1 MGPKQVRT
9 PLDDNQVLDLR
20 AGDAVEISGVVLTA
34 RDAAHQRLIE
44 TLDRGEVLPV
54 DLAGQVIYY
63 VGPAPAR
70 PGAVIGSAGP
80 TTSGRMDRY
89 APALHAAGLRGTI
102 GKGYRSD
109 VVRQALVEHCG
120 VYFAAVGGSGALL
133 AKRIVSAEVVAYPD
147 LGTEAIWRLQL
158 DRFPAIVVND
168 AYGADLYS
176 TAKGEYRRDG

>member
-1 MGPKQVRT
+1 MQVKQIRT
-9 PLDDNQVLDLR
+9 PLVDEQILELR

-34 RDAAHQRLIE
+34 RDAAHQRMIE
-44 TLDRGEVLPV
+44 TLERGEPLPV
-54 DLAGQVIYY
+54 DLEGQVIYY

-89 APALHAAGLRGTI
+89 APALHAAGLKGTI
-102 GKGYRSD
+102 GKGYRSEA
-109 VVRQALVEHCG
+109 VKQALVDCRG
-120 VYFAAVGGSGALL
+120 VYFSAVGGSGALL
-133 AKRIVSAEVVAYPD
+133 AKRIVAAEVIAYPD

-168 AYGADLYS
+168 AHGGDLYVTS
-176 TAKGEYRRDG
+176 RERYRV

>member
-1 MGPKQVRT
+1 M
-9 PLDDNQVLDLR
+9 LDLR

-80 TTSGRMDRY
+80 TTSGRMGSVRAD
-89 APALHAAGLRGTI
+89 APCRRAEGNHRQGLPLRRRAPGI
-102 GKGYRSD
+102 G
-109 VVRQALVEHCG
+109 
-120 VYFAAVGGSGALL
+120 
-133 AKRIVSAEVVAYPD
+133 
-147 LGTEAIWRLQL
+147 
-158 DRFPAIVVND
+158 
-168 AYGADLYS
+168 
-176 TAKGEYRRDG
+176 